1 MKRKNDIPDNA
12 GNKDPDNTGNDI
24 TENENELLD
33 IFENEEEL
41 TDIARALL
49 KFYEHENFLS
59 KTDIKSTDIKT
70 LSKILGLSDI
80 IQKYTEEGNDLLL
93 NIIGYYILLR
103 ISRDR
108 KGREEI
114 FKTLQY
120 SNAEEEKEPK
130 RGLLKRFFRR

>member
-1 MKRKNDIPDNA
+1 MKK
-12 GNKDPDNTGNDI
+12 KDDNTENTRDEI
-24 TENENELLD
+24 TENENDLLS

-41 TDIARALL
+41 SDIARALL

-70 LSKILGLSDI
+70 LSKILGISDI
-80 IQKYTEEGNDLLL
+80 IKKYTEEGNDLLL
-93 NIIGYYILLR
+93 NIIHYYILLR
-103 ISRDR
+103 ISKDR

-120 SNAEEEKEPK
+120 ANIEEEKEPRK
-130 RGLLKRFFRR
+130 GLLKRFFRR

>member
-1 MKRKNDIPDNA
+1 MKNRDNNTDNI
-12 GNKDPDNTGNDI
+12 GNKT
-24 TENENELLD
+24 TENENDLLN

-49 KFYEHENFLS
+49 QFYEHENFLS

-70 LSKILGLSDI
+70 LSKILGLNDI
-80 IQKYTEEGNDLLL
+80 IKKYTEEGNELLL
-93 NIIGYYILLR
+93 NVITYYILLR
-103 ISRDR
+103 ISKDR

-120 SNAEEEKEPK
+120 TNIEEEKEPRK
-130 RGLLKRFFRR
+130 GLLKRFFRR

>member
-1 MKRKNDIPDNA
+1 MKKMDE
-12 GNKDPDNTGNDI
+12 NTETSEKEI
-24 TENENELLD
+24 TEDENELLD
-33 IFENEEEL
+33 IFQNEEEL

-49 KFYEHENFLS
+49 KFYEHGNFLS

-70 LSKILGLSDI
+70 ISKILGISDI
-80 IQKYTEEGNDLLL
+80 IQKYTEEGNELLL
-93 NIIGYYILLR
+93 NIMGYYILLR

-120 SNAEEEKEPK
+120 ANAEEEKEPRK
-130 RGLLKRFFRR
+130 GLLRRFFRR